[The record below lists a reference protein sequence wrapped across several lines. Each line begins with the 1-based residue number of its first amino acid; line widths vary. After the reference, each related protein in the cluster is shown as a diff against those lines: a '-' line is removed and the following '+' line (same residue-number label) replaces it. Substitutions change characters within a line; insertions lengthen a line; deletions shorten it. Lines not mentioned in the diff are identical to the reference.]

1 MKIIFLVQI
10 FSLILFCEGQNQDLS
25 CDEGKTCVDK
35 DTCESFVAENAKL
48 KQFKKGTS
56 EWNTLLTQL
65 KKQICNKKEKKVC
78 CKSEP
83 PTEKLPKRMND
94 SSNSSYLPNPLT
106 GECGLSGTGADFI
119 LGLSDK
125 LKNKQRN

>member
-35 DTCESFVAENAKL
+35 DTCESFISENAKL

-56 EWNTLLTQL
+56 GYRTLLTQL

-94 SSNSSYLPNPLT
+94 SSSSSYLPNPLT

-125 LKNKQRN
+125 LTKQRN